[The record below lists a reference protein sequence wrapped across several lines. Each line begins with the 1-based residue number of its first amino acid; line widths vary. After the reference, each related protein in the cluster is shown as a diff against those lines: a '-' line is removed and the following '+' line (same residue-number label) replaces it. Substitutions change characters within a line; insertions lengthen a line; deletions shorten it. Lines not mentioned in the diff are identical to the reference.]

1 MLRREVLKIVTI
13 YLFVYFLHYMSVS
26 RLIFE
31 IRVSGN
37 LFVRER
43 LLFLCVLN
51 KFGRDLGSLS
61 VEALFGYVLD

>member
-51 KFGRDLGSLS
+51 KFGRDSGSLS
-61 VEALFGYVLD
+61 VEALFGHVLD